1 MFSAFLSI
9 KVVFFTVSPFRIR
22 INANIIRAG
31 LWQAVLGVCGDS
43 TGGVDRNIFVKMT
56 TWQMM
61 IGKMEVGS
69 LSWF

>member
-1 MFSAFLSI
+1 MG
-9 KVVFFTVSPFRIR
+9 FFTFGPFRIR
-22 INANIIRAG
+22 INANIIRAVVRHVVHG
-31 LWQAVLGVCGDS
+31 ACGAS
-43 TGGVDRNIFVKMT
+43 TGGVDIDIFVKMT

>member
-1 MFSAFLSI
+1 
-9 KVVFFTVSPFRIR
+9 VGFFTFGPFRIR
-22 INANIIRAG
+22 INANIIRAVVRHVVHG
-31 LWQAVLGVCGDS
+31 ACGAS
-43 TGGVDRNIFVKMT
+43 TGGVDIDIFVKMT

>member
-1 MFSAFLSI
+1 
-9 KVVFFTVSPFRIR
+9 VVHG
-22 INANIIRAG
+22 A
-31 LWQAVLGVCGDS
+31 CGAS
-43 TGGVDRNIFVKMT
+43 TGGVDIDIFVKMTTWQMT

>member
-1 MFSAFLSI
+1 MG
-9 KVVFFTVSPFRIR
+9 FFTFGPFRIR
-22 INANIIRAG
+22 INANIISEVVWHLVHGAC
-31 LWQAVLGVCGDS
+31 GVS
-43 TGGVDRNIFVKMT
+43 AGGVDIDLFLKMT

>member
-1 MFSAFLSI
+1 
-9 KVVFFTVSPFRIR
+9 VVLHVVHG
-22 INANIIRAG
+22 AC
-31 LWQAVLGVCGDS
+31 GVN
-43 TGGVDRNIFVKMT
+43 TGGVDMDIFVKMTTWQMT

>member
-1 MFSAFLSI
+1 MVRSVQSVCIGSVDAAFYI
-9 KVVFFTVSPFRIR
+9 MMTT
-22 INANIIRAG
+22 
-31 LWQAVLGVCGDS
+31 WQ
-43 TGGVDRNIFVKMT
+43 TT

>member
-1 MFSAFLSI
+1 
-9 KVVFFTVSPFRIR
+9 VGFFTFGPFRIR
-22 INANIIRAG
+22 INANIIRAVVRHVVHG
-31 LWQAVLGVCGDS
+31 ACGAS
-43 TGGVDRNIFVKMT
+43 TGGVDIDIFVKMTTWQMT